1 MVFCKTLIH
10 FIRIIISK
18 LFCPCCGLCGEEFS
32 VKIIHGEAQRRM
44 VVLRLHCFKMRKSFS
59 KLIDNFV
66 VVVVVVVVFLLYVF
80 GQ

>member
-18 LFCPCCGLCGEEFS
+18 LFCPCCGLWGEELR
-32 VKIIHGEAQRRM
+32 VKIIHGEAQGRT

-59 KLIDNFV
+59 KLIDSF
-66 VVVVVVVVFLLYVF
+66 VVVVVVFLLYVF